1 MEEILDHFFD
11 LRCGRCH
18 SFCIFFSVPSLA
30 RIEAEPRSI
39 LARQLLESLL
49 AGGGRSFRVRVACR
63 KPSGLYTEAGRD
75 GLELVSG
82 SRVRSAVT
90 RCTVRIP
97 GSGGALMSRTPLFA
111 AVKQALVHASRD
123 NFIVWPESSALKRM
137 IGLSLLWPEQLYY
150 RLCWIGALTPPR
162 SNEKGQ

>member
-1 MEEILDHFFD
+1 
-11 LRCGRCH
+11 
-18 SFCIFFSVPSLA
+18 
-30 RIEAEPRSI
+30 
-39 LARQLLESLL
+39 
-49 AGGGRSFRVRVACR
+49 
-63 KPSGLYTEAGRD
+63 
-75 GLELVSG
+75 
-82 SRVRSAVT
+82 
-90 RCTVRIP
+90 
-97 GSGGALMSRTPLFA
+97 MSRTPLFA